1 LTVNTISPLLWI
13 DGERRDRVDPDVR
26 PDTLYGHFGVATS
39 DGKRHLLARDPMGVH
54 KLFFALDD
62 NGGIDTDVWLHALL
76 KRRPASRVF
85 SAPSSALLEIDAEAR
100 KLTHKPYPELPFD
113 AASSE
118 AEAAEGISR
127 ALDLAFQRIA
137 QAIGGAPV
145 HLTLSGGL
153 DSSTI
158 ATFAATHLPRKQL
171 AAVTLHVDDGKPVT
185 EGTDLHA
192 ARAVAERLE
201 LPLHEIV
208 VKPES
213 IPELLDD
220 VLLFGQ
226 DFRDFNVHCALVN
239 AAIGRELGS
248 RNARLPGYVLTGD
261 GANELMSDYEA
272 VDLEGRSYYELPKLS
287 RSMLRRF
294 LIRGLDAG
302 DREVGVFAR
311 FGLACI
317 QPFLLAARAFAM
329 VPGTLIDDRTAK
341 SQLARRVLGDRI
353 PKLIFERPK
362 VRAQCGRQG
371 EPSGTMA
378 TLIRA
383 GIDQDALLQRFM
395 TLYGMDTAFA
405 RGLIR
410 AGMYRTPQRFEQ
422 LV

>member
-1 LTVNTISPLLWI
+1 VSTMSPLLWI
-13 DGERRDRVDPDVR
+13 DGERRDRIDPSTRADA
-26 PDTLYGHFGVATS
+26 LYGHFGISAS

-54 KLFFALDD
+54 KLFFALKDD
-62 NGGIDTDVWLHALL
+62 GDIDTDVWLHELL
-76 KRRPASRVF
+76 KRAPPSRVF
-85 SAPSSALLEIDAEAR
+85 SAPSSALLEIDAQAR
-100 KLTHKPYPELPFD
+100 QLTHRPYPELPFD
-113 AASSE
+113 AAGSE
-118 AEAAEGISR
+118 EAAAEAIGQ
-127 ALDLAFQRIA
+127 ALSASFQRIA
-137 QAIGGAPV
+137 QAIDKAPV
-145 HLTLSGGL
+145 YLTLSGGL
-153 DSSTI
+153 DSSTV
-158 ATFAATHLPRKQL
+158 ATFATSHLPRSQL
-171 AAVTLHVDDGKPVT
+171 TAVTLHVEDGRPIA

-201 LPLHEIV
+201 LPLRELV

-220 VLLFGQ
+220 VLLYGQ

-239 AAIGRELGS
+239 AAIARELSGHGAS
-248 RNARLPGYVLTGD
+248 SPAFVLTGD

-272 VDLEGRSYYELPKLS
+272 VDLQGRSYYELPKLS
-287 RSMLRRF
+287 RAALRRF

-317 QPFLLAARAFAM
+317 QPFLLAARAFAA
-329 VPGTLIDDRTAK
+329 VPGALIDDRTAK
-341 SQLARRVLGDRI
+341 SRLARRVLGDRI

-362 VRAQCGRQG
+362 VRAQCGREG
-371 EPSGTMA
+371 EPSGTLA

-383 GIDQDALLQRFM
+383 GIDQSALIERFKA
-395 TLYGMDTAFA
+395 LYGVDAGFV